1 MGLKSAFSIW
11 ELIDRMEILVF
22 LVFFLVG
29 YRKFHVVLEGTD
41 SSAGNQPMLAS
52 KSVEYDRKTVKQQ
65 IQVLHHINYLKHVK
79 K

>member
-22 LVFFLVG
+22 LYDF
-29 YRKFHVVLEGTD
+29 
-41 SSAGNQPMLAS
+41 ML
-52 KSVEYDRKTVKQQ
+52 
-65 IQVLHHINYLKHVK
+65 K